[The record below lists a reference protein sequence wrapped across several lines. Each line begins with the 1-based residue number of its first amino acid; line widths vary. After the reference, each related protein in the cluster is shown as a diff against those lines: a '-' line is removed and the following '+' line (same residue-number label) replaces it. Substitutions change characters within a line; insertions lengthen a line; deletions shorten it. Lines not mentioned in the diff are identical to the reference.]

1 MMKCSKC
8 GTDNPDGVKFCR
20 ECGASLLKAA
30 NQNRTKKIVW
40 VFVIAAGV
48 FIGLCLCV
56 FAFVSMPLLIP
67 KTSYDVRYD
76 VASVG
81 GASITYINAN
91 GGTEQ
96 ENFPFNAWFREFKAA
111 SGMFLSVSAQ
121 THGNFV
127 GCIISVNG
135 KVLSQST
142 GQNTIA
148 TCSGRLP

>member
-1 MMKCSKC
+1 MKCSKC
-8 GTDNPDGVKFCR
+8 GTDNPDGAKFCR
-20 ECGASLLKAA
+20 ECGTAFPKAA
-30 NQNRTKKIVW
+30 NQNRTHKIVW

-56 FAFVSMPLLIP
+56 FAFVSLPLLIP
-67 KTSYDVRYD
+67 KTFYNVRYD

-81 GASITYINAN
+81 GASITYINVN

-96 ENFPFNAWFREFKAA
+96 EDFPFNAWFREFKAA
-111 SGMFLSVSAQ
+111 SGTFLSVSAQ

-127 GCIISVNG
+127 GCVITVNG

-142 GQNTIA
+142 ERNSFA
-148 TCSGRLP
+148 SCSVRLP